1 MMKVLFV
8 GSEATPF
15 SKTGGL
21 ADVLGALP
29 KELVKLGIDA
39 RVVLPKHGITKK
51 KFNDQMQAVCNYKVK
66 VGSKQE
72 YAGIEMI
79 VLDGVTFYFID
90 NEYYFGYRDT
100 LYGHYDDGERYGFF
114 DNAVLKML
122 EEIDFY
128 PDIIHNN
135 DWQTGLIPYILKH
148 NYKDKPN
155 YKNIKTI
162 LTIHNIAYQ
171 GIFSKDLLPYLDV
184 EYNAELEFDNMI
196 NFLKCG
202 INTADFIT
210 TVSETYAEEILFDYF
225 AFGMNSILKTRKND
239 LYGIINGIDYTEF
252 NPKLDKK
259 IGYNFSLYN
268 YLKGKSEN
276 KDILREELSMEKNS
290 LPMIG
295 MVSRLTEAKGFDLV
309 EHIIEDYLKENKIQ
323 FVLLGSGDS
332 HIENYYLELKKK
344 YPKNVGVH
352 IGYSDKLARKIY
364 AGVDMFLMPSRFEPC
379 GLAQLI
385 SLKYGTI
392 PIVRRTGGLKDS
404 IIPFNQYT
412 LEGNG
417 FGFENYDSN
426 DMSCVIDLAIN
437 VYKDKKVWKSLVKR
451 GMTQDFSWEQSAL
464 KYINLYKKLEEE

>member
-1 MMKVLFV
+1 MKVLFV

-21 ADVLGALP
+21 ADVIGALP

-39 RVVLPKHGITKK
+39 RVVLPKHGVTKQ
-51 KFNDQMQAVCNYKVK
+51 KFNDQLKQVCNFKVK
-66 VGSKQE
+66 VSKKLE
-72 YAGIEMI
+72 YAGVEVME
-79 VLDGVTFYFID
+79 LDGVTFYFID

-122 EEIDFY
+122 EEMDYY
-128 PDIIHNN
+128 PDIIHGN
-135 DWQTGLIPYILKH
+135 DWQTGLIPYILKY
-148 NYKDKPN
+148 NYKDKPK
-155 YKNIKTI
+155 YKDIKTI
-162 LTIHNIAYQ
+162 FTIHNIAYQ
-171 GIFSKDLLPYLDV
+171 GVYSKDLLPYLDI
-184 EYNAELEFDNMI
+184 EFNPELEFDNMI

-210 TVSETYAEEILFDYF
+210 TVSETYAEEILHDYF
-225 AFGMNSILKTRKND
+225 GFGMSNMLKTRKD
-239 LYGIINGIDYTEF
+239 ELFGIINGIDYTEF

-259 IGYNFSLYN
+259 IGYNYNLYN

-276 KDILREELSMEKNS
+276 KAILRKELKMGNNK
-290 LPMIG
+290 LPIIG

-309 EHIIEDYLKENKIQ
+309 EDILEDYLKQNKMQ
-323 FVLLGSGDS
+323 FVLLGSGDG
-332 HIENYYLELKKK
+332 YLEDYYKKLKKK

-352 IGYSDKLARKIY
+352 IGYSDELARKVY
-364 AGVDMFLMPSRFEPC
+364 AGSDMFLMPSRFEPC

-404 IIPFNQYT
+404 IKPFNKFT

-426 DMSCVIDLAIN
+426 DMKNVIDLALK
-437 VYKDKKVWKSLVKR
+437 VYKDKKVWKTLVKR
-451 GMTQDFSWEQSAL
+451 GMEEDFSWEQSAL